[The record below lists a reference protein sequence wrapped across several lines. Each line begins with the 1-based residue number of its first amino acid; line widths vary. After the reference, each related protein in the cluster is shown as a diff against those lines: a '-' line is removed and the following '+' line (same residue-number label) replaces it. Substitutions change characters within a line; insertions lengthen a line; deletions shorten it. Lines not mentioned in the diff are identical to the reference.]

1 MLLIVLNTLAKR
13 KPVHLPPLGMSLSL
27 PLPLG
32 SLQVAALN
40 NPMGTIKLAARPL
53 TCF

>member
-27 PLPLG
+27 PLG